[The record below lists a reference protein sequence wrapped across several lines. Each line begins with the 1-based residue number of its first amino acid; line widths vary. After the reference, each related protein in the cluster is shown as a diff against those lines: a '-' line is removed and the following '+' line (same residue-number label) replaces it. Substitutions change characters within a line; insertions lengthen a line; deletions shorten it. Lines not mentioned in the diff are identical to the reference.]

1 MKKIHC
7 LNPIAA
13 CGTDLFPADYEM
25 TDNKAEADA
34 FLVRSASMHEMELP
48 EGLLA
53 VGRAGAGVN
62 NIPLDECAKAG
73 VVVFNTPGANA
84 NGVKEL
90 VLAGMFLA
98 SRDIVG
104 GIKWCQDNAEDENI
118 AKTTEKS
125 KKAFAGWELKGKKLG
140 VIGLGA
146 IGAEVANAA
155 THLGMEVYGYDPYI
169 SVNAAW
175 RLSRNVKHITNVD
188 TIFQECDY
196 ITVHVPLLESTKG
209 MINKE
214 KLDMMKD
221 GVVILNFARDTL
233 VNDDDMA
240 AALEAGKVARYV
252 SDFPNP
258 KVVHMKHV
266 ILTPHLG
273 ASTRESEDNCAVMAV
288 QEITDY
294 LENGNIKNS
303 VNYPAC
309 DMGVC
314 QAASRIAV
322 LHMNIPNMIGQ
333 ITAILAAQGVNISDM
348 TNKSRDKYAY
358 TLLDLEHKPE
368 EVAALPYD
376 VYNRKE
382 ACAAVAGNPISFL
395 NIDRAETQ
403 FSDDVDTYADCV
415 YEKARELLDTQIAE
429 GVYVTDAGDHYYLY
443 ELTMDGRSQTG
454 IVACSSIDDYVN
466 GVVKKHENTREDKEI
481 DRIRHVDTVNA
492 QTGPI
497 FLAYRQNET
506 LKAIVAEEKA
516 KPALY
521 DFVSDDGIRHR
532 VWKINDPAQT
542 EAIEAAFAA
551 IPATYIADG
560 HHRAASAV
568 KVGLKRRAE
577 NPGYTGEEPFN
588 YFLSVLF
595 PDEELM
601 ILPYNRVVK
610 DLNGLSREQFFEA
623 VKEKFEL
630 EEIGKEPYA
639 PAEKGTFGMYLD
651 NTWYA
656 LKVLPQYKSADPV
669 KGLDVSILQDQLL
682 GPVLGIGDPRTDKR
696 IDFIGGIR
704 GLKELERRVSE
715 DMEIA
720 FSMYPTSI
728 EELLAVAD
736 AGLLMPP
743 KSTWFEPK
751 LRSGLFIHRLS

>member
-1 MKKIHC
+1 MAVVKPFIC
-7 LNPIAA
+7 IR
-13 CGTDLFPADYEM
+13 PA
-25 TDNKAEADA
+25 
-34 FLVRSASMHEMELP
+34 
-48 EGLLA
+48 
-53 VGRAGAGVN
+53 
-62 NIPLDECAKAG
+62 
-73 VVVFNTPGANA
+73 
-84 NGVKEL
+84 KE
-90 VLAGMFLA
+90 
-98 SRDIVG
+98 
-104 GIKWCQDNAEDENI
+104 
-118 AKTTEKS
+118 
-125 KKAFAGWELKGKKLG
+125 
-140 VIGLGA
+140 
-146 IGAEVANAA
+146 NAA
-155 THLGMEVYGYDPYI
+155 
-169 SVNAAW
+169 
-175 RLSRNVKHITNVD
+175 
-188 TIFQECDY
+188 
-196 ITVHVPLLESTKG
+196 
-209 MINKE
+209 
-214 KLDMMKD
+214 
-221 GVVILNFARDTL
+221 
-233 VNDDDMA
+233 
-240 AALEAGKVARYV
+240 KVA
-252 SDFPNP
+252 S
-258 KVVHMKHV
+258 
-266 ILTPHLG
+266 
-273 ASTRESEDNCAVMAV
+273 
-288 QEITDY
+288 
-294 LENGNIKNS
+294 
-303 VNYPAC
+303 
-309 DMGVC
+309 
-314 QAASRIAV
+314 
-322 LHMNIPNMIGQ
+322 
-333 ITAILAAQGVNISDM
+333 
-348 TNKSRDKYAY
+348 
-358 TLLDLEHKPE
+358 
-368 EVAALPYD
+368 LPYD

-382 ACAAVAGNPISFL
+382 ACAAVAGNPVSFL

-415 YEKARELLDTQIAE
+415 YEKARELLDTQIEE
-429 GVYVTDAGDHYYLY
+429 GVYVTDAGEHYYLY

-466 GVVKKHENTREDKEI
+466 GVVKKHENTREDKEL

-516 KPALY
+516 KPVLY

-532 VWKINDPAQT
+532 VWKIDDPAQT
-542 EAIEAAFAA
+542 AAIEAAFAA

-588 YFLSVLF
+588 YFLSILF

-610 DLNGLSREQFFEA
+610 DLNGMSREQFFEA
-623 VKEKFEL
+623 VKEKFKL

-656 LKVLPQYKSADPV
+656 LKVLPQYRSADPV

-704 GLKELERRVSE
+704 GLKELERRVRE

-728 EELLAVAD
+728 KELLAVAD

-751 LRSGLFIHRLS
+751 LRSGLFIHKLS